1 MDSNLP
7 DIFYYFYHTCEKE
20 RIIQN
25 WYGICNCSCKAIKM
39 GKTGGKILIVD
50 DDPYIILSLQTLLEE
65 HFAEIVALEEPSG
78 IPKVLKNDFFD
89 VILLDMNFKP
99 GDTSGREGLRWLKK
113 INEIEPLSNVIVI
126 TAFGGI
132 HIAVKAMKAGAIDF
146 IVKPW
151 QNEKILSTVSAA
163 YKLSQSRKKVSQLK
177 STQKILSS
185 TLDHQFSEM
194 IGNSELINKVRD
206 NIERVAKT
214 DASVLI
220 LGENG
225 TGKELVAR
233 ALHRISTRSEEVFIS
248 VDLGSLTETLFETE
262 LFGHVKGA
270 FTDAK
275 EDRIGRF
282 EAANGGTLFLDEIG
296 NLSQPLQSKLLR
308 VIETRESIRVG
319 SNRLISIDIRLIC
332 ATNRN
337 LKKMVSEGE
346 FREDL
351 LYRINTVEIPVPPLR
366 DRKEDIPLLATY
378 FMERYT
384 RKYQKENLRL
394 PDDVLK
400 KLQHYEW
407 PGNIREFQHT
417 VERAVI
423 LSDGKLLKPTDFQI
437 YGSDDSDETE
447 PGSYNLEKMEKR
459 AIDKC
464 IRQYGGNIT
473 KAAEELGLTRGAL
486 YRRIEKYGL

>member
-1 MDSNLP
+1 
-7 DIFYYFYHTCEKE
+7 
-20 RIIQN
+20 
-25 WYGICNCSCKAIKM
+25 M

>member
-1 MDSNLP
+1 
-7 DIFYYFYHTCEKE
+7 
-20 RIIQN
+20 
-25 WYGICNCSCKAIKM
+25 M

-65 HFAEIVALEEPSG
+65 HYAEIVSLEEPSE
-78 IPKVLKNDFFD
+78 IPKALKKSFFD
-89 VILLDMNFKP
+89 VILLDMNFQT

-113 INEIEPLSNVIVI
+113 IVDIEPFSNVIVI

-163 YKLSQSRKKVSQLK
+163 YKLSQSRKKVSQLQ

-185 TLDHQFSEM
+185 TLDHQFTDM
-194 IGNSELINKVRD
+194 IGNSELIRKVKG
-206 NIERVAKT
+206 NIERVAST

-233 ALHRISTRSEEVFIS
+233 ALHRNSSRSEGVFIS
-248 VDLGSLTETLFETE
+248 VDLGSITESLFESE

-296 NLSQPLQSKLLR
+296 NLNLPLQSKLLR
-308 VIETRESIRVG
+308 SLEKREIIRVG
-319 SNRLISIDIRLIC
+319 SNRPIPIDIRLIC

-337 LKKMVSEGE
+337 LKKMAKEGK

-351 LYRINTVEIPVPPLR
+351 LYRINTVEIAVPPLR
-366 DRKEDIPLLATY
+366 DRKEDIPLLAK
-378 FMERYT
+378 FFLERYS
-384 RKYQKENLRL
+384 RKYQKENLQL
-394 PDDVLK
+394 PDEVLNR
-400 KLQHYEW
+400 LQQSEW
-407 PGNIREFQHT
+407 PGNIREFQHA

-423 LSDGKLLKPTDFQI
+423 LSDGNRLKPSDFQI
-437 YGSDDSDETE
+437 YESSE
-447 PGSYNLEKMEKR
+447 PAMEESGSYNLENLEKR
-459 AIDKC
+459 AIEKC
-464 IRQYGGNIT
+464 IRKYGGNIT

-486 YRRIEKYGL
+486 YRRIEKYGI

>member
-1 MDSNLP
+1 MDRN
-7 DIFYYFYHTCEKE
+7 
-20 RIIQN
+20 
-25 WYGICNCSCKAIKM
+25 
-39 GKTGGKILIVD
+39 GGKILIVD

-65 HFAEIVALEEPSG
+65 HYAVIVTLEDPSE
-78 IPKVLKNDFFD
+78 IPKTVKNDFFD

-113 INEIEPLSNVIVI
+113 IVELEPLSNVIVI

-132 HIAVKAMKAGAIDF
+132 HIAVKAMKAGAMDF

-151 QNEKILSTVSAA
+151 QNEKILSTVAAA
-163 YKLSQSRKKVSQLK
+163 YKLSQSRKKVSQLQ
-177 STQKILSS
+177 STQKILTS

-194 IGNSELINKVRD
+194 IGKSGPFKKVID
-206 NIERVAKT
+206 NIKHVAKT

-233 ALHRISTRSEEVFIS
+233 ALHRDSSRSEGIFIS
-248 VDLGSLTETLFETE
+248 VDLGSITETIFESE

-296 NLSQPLQSKLLR
+296 NLTPPLQSKLLR
-308 VIETRESIRVG
+308 VIEKREITRVG
-319 SNRLISIDIRLIC
+319 SNRSIPIDIRLIC

-337 LKKMVSEGE
+337 LKNMVKDGT

-366 DRKEDIPLLATY
+366 DRKEDIPLLAA
-378 FMERYT
+378 FFLERYT
-384 RKYQKENLRL
+384 KKYQKENLRL
-394 PDDVLK
+394 PDEVLG
-400 KLQHYEW
+400 KLQQFDW
-407 PGNIREFQHT
+407 PGNIREFQHA

-423 LSDGKLLKPTDFQI
+423 LSDGKMLKPSDFQI
-437 YGSDDSDETE
+437 YESDEPDQEE
-447 PGSYNLEKMEKR
+447 PGSYNLETLEQY
-459 AIDKC
+459 AIEKC
-464 IRQYGGNIT
+464 IRKYGGNIT
-473 KAAEELGLTRGAL
+473 KAAEELGITRGAL